1 MSTTYLKALYK
12 IAQKQNPELVK
23 KLWQQD
29 TSYDSVANTG
39 WYAGIRGVLY
49 NLAVTDPGAFTY
61 AVSRVSG
68 N

>member
-1 MSTTYLKALYK
+1 MSRNYLRAVYK

-39 WYAGIRGVLY
+39 WYDGIRNVLY
-49 NLAVTDPGAFTY
+49 SLAVTDPRAFTY